1 MKKALVWLVLIAAL
15 VGGGFSLNKR
25 RAAKAAGEGKRAAG
39 PVAVTVA
46 TATTRDVPVQ
56 LTGIGTARPFA
67 TVAVKSQQKGEL
79 THVGFKDGDEVAAGA
94 LIFTIDPRPFEAAV
108 SQAQAFLDRDK
119 AQLAKAEADLRRTEE
134 LYEKS
139 LATASQRDQDRA
151 TVNALKATV
160 AADEAAVHNAKVQLE
175 FCNIHAP
182 FAGRVGFLLVNRGN
196 IVKDGDTVLA
206 VINQIKPIYVD
217 FGIPEQS
224 LAVVRE
230 AAAAGTVPV
239 TATLPQQPGRR
250 AAGQLAVIN
259 NEVDKATG
267 TVLLRAEF
275 PNANEWLWPG
285 QFVDVAL
292 TLRVAKEAMVVP
304 QSAINLGQRG
314 QYAFVVKADQ
324 TVELRPVKTGP
335 RQGGDVVV
343 TEGVAAGERVVTS
356 GQLRL
361 VNGAKVEV
369 KDNNQ
374 PVTGK

>member
-1 MKKALVWLVLIAAL
+1 MKKALVGLVLLAVVI
-15 VGGGFSLNKR
+15 GGGFFLNQRR
-25 RAAKAAGEGKRAAG
+25 RAKSAGDGKRAAG

-46 TATTRDVPVQ
+46 TATTRDMPVQ

-67 TVAVKSQQKGEL
+67 TVAVKSQQKGAL
-79 THVGFKDGDEVAAGA
+79 THVGFKDGDEVAEGA

-134 LYEKS
+134 LFQKS
-139 LATASQRDQDRA
+139 LATASARDQDRA

-160 AADEAAVHNAKVQLE
+160 AADEAAVHNAKVQAE
-175 FCNIHAP
+175 FCNIRAP
-182 FAGRVGFLLVNRGN
+182 LAGRVGLLLVNRGN

-206 VINQIKPIYVD
+206 VINQLKPIYVD
-217 FGIPEQS
+217 FGLPEQS
-224 LAVVRE
+224 LAAVRE

-239 TATLPQQPGRR
+239 TAMLPQQPGRS
-250 AAGQLAVIN
+250 AMGKLAVIN

-267 TVLLRAEF
+267 TILVRAEF
-275 PNANEWLWPG
+275 PNADEWLWPG

-292 TLRVAKEAMVVP
+292 TLRVEKDAVVVP

-314 QYAFVVKADQ
+314 PFAFVVKPDQ
-324 TVELRPVKTGP
+324 TVELRPVKTGI
-335 RQGGDVVV
+335 RQGADVVV
-343 TEGVAAGERVVTS
+343 TQGVAAGEHVVTS

-361 VNGAKVEV
+361 INGAKVEV
-369 KDNNQ
+369 KDNK
-374 PVTGK
+374 PPAGK

>member
-1 MKKALVWLVLIAAL
+1 MKKALVGLVLLAL
-15 VGGGFSLNKR
+15 VIGGGFFLNQR
-25 RAAKAAGEGKRAAG
+25 RAAKSAGAGKRAAG

-67 TVAVKSQQKGEL
+67 AVAVKSQQKGAL
-79 THVGFKDGDEVAAGA
+79 THVGFKDGDEVAEGA

-134 LYEKS
+134 LFEKS
-139 LATASQRDQDRA
+139 LATASARDQDRA

-160 AADEAAVHNAKVQLE
+160 AADEAAVHNAKVQAE
-175 FCNIHAP
+175 FCNIRAP
-182 FAGRVGFLLVNRGN
+182 LAGRVGLLLVNRGN

-206 VINQIKPIYVD
+206 VINQLKPIYVD
-217 FGIPEQS
+217 FGLPEQS
-224 LAVVRE
+224 LAAVRE
-230 AAAAGTVPV
+230 AAAAGPVPV
-239 TATLPQQPGRR
+239 TAMLPQQPGRS
-250 AAGQLAVIN
+250 AAGKLAVIN

-267 TVLLRAEF
+267 TILVRAEF
-275 PNANEWLWPG
+275 PNADEWLWPG

-292 TLRVAKEAMVVP
+292 TLRVEKDAVVVP

-314 QYAFVVKADQ
+314 PFAFVVKPDQ
-324 TVELRPVKTGP
+324 TVELRPVKTGS
-335 RQGGDVVV
+335 RQGADVVV
-343 TEGVAAGERVVTS
+343 TQGVAAGEHVVTS

-361 VNGAKVEV
+361 INGAKVEV
-369 KDNNQ
+369 KDNK
-374 PVTGK
+374 PPAGK